1 MESGSEETTAASE
14 ETPIELKRIEC
25 AKCLTCL
32 RSCPF
37 SAISYEGN
45 RIVIDVKKCQL
56 CGICA
61 AVCPE
66 YNIETAHYDTERLI
80 EYVKSQ
86 KEALKTENLVLMCRG
101 SSPQTCDVLDVLK
114 EQGVR
119 TFVPLRI
126 PCVGRVPV
134 EFYLQAFNCGINI
147 IITVQCDEAFCKMKR
162 GSEVSSKNLTRLQE
176 LLKEV
181 GLEDA
186 VVSIINPH
194 KAMYITDKCV
204 GCDKCG
210 FICPYDAITLEPLA
224 TPQVNFEECKGCGA
238 CALVCPHLA
247 IQLEGFEYDSS
258 LSGIQK
264 YTDIVNQKKASGISP
279 VVLVFC
285 CQWAEFSALDAYAE
299 DPVGEK
305 AVIVEIPCFNGLDPV
320 QVLNALDSG
329 FDGVCAFICS
339 DDDCKSG
346 EGRGISYN
354 NVKVLNRVLKAQ
366 NRADK
371 FEVCNTSPRNL
382 GEFTSQLESFIE
394 RIGSLPIATSQGED
408 NHV

>member
-1 MESGSEETTAASE
+1 LESGSEETTTTTE
-14 ETPIELKRIEC
+14 NMPIELKRIEC

-37 SAISYEGN
+37 DAIAYEGDK
-45 RIVIDVKKCQL
+45 IVIHVETCQL

-66 YNIETAHYDTERLI
+66 YNIELAYYDTNHLI
-80 EYVKSQ
+80 DYVRNQ
-86 KEALKTENLVLMCRG
+86 KEVLSTDNLVLMCRG
-101 SSPQTCDVLDVLK
+101 SSPQTCEILDVLQ
-114 EQGVR
+114 EQDVR
-119 TFVPLRI
+119 TFIPLRM

-134 EFYLQAFNCGINI
+134 EFYLQAFNCGIKK

-181 GLEDA
+181 GLEGA
-186 VVSIINPH
+186 AVSIKNPH
-194 KAMYITDKCV
+194 KAVYITDKCV

-210 FICPYDAITLEPLA
+210 FICPYNAITLEPLS
-224 TPQVNFEECKGCGA
+224 TPHVNFEDCKGCGA

-247 IQLEGFEYDSS
+247 IQLEGFEYETS
-258 LSGIQK
+258 LSTIQK
-264 YTDIVNQKKASGISP
+264 YTNVVDEKKAKGISP
-279 VVLVFC
+279 VVLAFC
-285 CQWAEFSALDAYAE
+285 CQWAEFSALDKPLEGTA
-299 DPVGEK
+299 GEK
-305 AVIVEIPCFNGLDPV
+305 AVIIEIPCFNGLDPV
-320 QVLNALDSG
+320 QVLNAFNSG
-329 FDGVCAFICS
+329 FDGVISFTCS

-354 NVKVLNRVLKAQ
+354 NIKALNKVLKGQ
-366 NRADK
+366 KRAHR

-382 GEFTSQLESFIE
+382 GEFTTLLESFIE
-394 RIGSLPIATSQGED
+394 RIGSLPKATPQGED
-408 NHV
+408 NNV